1 MTDIYLQVRTKY
13 YEHSI
18 FAMLNFNDF
27 HFYFMGTTEEMTL
40 YCSGGYHP
48 IIVGDILGWE
58 VMRGVIES

>member
-1 MTDIYLQVRTKY
+1 
-13 YEHSI
+13 
-18 FAMLNFNDF
+18 MLNFNDF